1 MRGVCLFHA
10 LFDGFR
16 RMDTEYVAFSLWLSN
31 CTAAA
36 PVFWVS
42 FGFASLCFGSVR
54 VARA

>member
-10 LFDGFR
+10 LLDGFR
-16 RMDTEYVAFSLWLSN
+16 RLDTEYVAFSLWLSN
-31 CTAAA
+31 FTAAA

-42 FGFASLCFGSVR
+42 FGFESLCFGSVR